1 MRFVMYVVPRKMR
14 ALMENLI
21 DIAADKLVQKGR
33 FSKLLSEVVQS
44 SLEYLKQCRLAS
56 AWYVLTDCSFI

>member
-1 MRFVMYVVPRKMR
+1 MGVVMYIVCRKMR

-21 DIAADKLVQKGR
+21 DIAAERLVQKGR
-33 FSKLLSEVVQS
+33 FSKLLSEIAQS
-44 SLEYLKQCRLAS
+44 SLEYLKPCKLAS